1 MLPAASNSLSNM
13 IRRHPL
19 TAATLPARTAHGEL
33 DIRIDG
39 CDGPRIA
46 SAPLPAS
53 PAADGF
59 AVVEAAWSSPVE
71 GARDLCIR
79 FSGDTRPAM
88 WVLDTLTLLPA
99 ATE

>member
-1 MLPAASNSLSNM
+1 MSERRQGGSGHAANSWCWVGY
-13 IRRHPL
+13 R
-19 TAATLPARTAHGEL
+19 AAG
-33 DIRIDG
+33 IDG